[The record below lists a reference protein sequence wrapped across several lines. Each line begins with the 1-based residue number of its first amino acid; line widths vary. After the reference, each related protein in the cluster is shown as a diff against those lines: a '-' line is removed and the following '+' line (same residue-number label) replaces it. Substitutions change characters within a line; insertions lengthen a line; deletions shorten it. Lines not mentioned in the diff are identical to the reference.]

1 MILVCPNCAS
11 RYLLSSSALGEEG
24 RDVRCAKCH
33 HEWYAEPVLEKPA
46 VVEPTLDDMDED
58 EVQERMEAL
67 REDLES
73 DDDSEP
79 VDTVS
84 DNDSDDE
91 EIPNS
96 VKPVPDDFKPPAH
109 PEDVLRPQIPLQAK
123 MAGMGAAL
131 FVFMIFVIGGF
142 VLKNSIVTAWPPAAA
157 IYELAGV
164 PVSLK
169 GEGLIVE
176 TLSASILKNDDGKE
190 HLIVKGRV
198 INLTQNAVEVP
209 KMRAQIRST
218 NGEDGDV
225 WVIDPPVDEVK
236 PGASFA
242 FTSDYQNAPRGAGSV
257 NLTFIPVLEGME
269 EVAKAQ

>member
-11 RYLLSSSALGEEG
+11 RYLLSSSALGDDG
-24 RDVRCAKCH
+24 RDVRCAKCD
-33 HEWYAEPVLEKPA
+33 HEWYAEPEIEKPS
-46 VVEPTLDDMDED
+46 VVEPTLDDDIGAD

-73 DDDSEP
+73 DDDDSE
-79 VDTVS
+79 VVS
-84 DNDSDDE
+84 TDGDEDE

-96 VKPVPDDFKPPAH
+96 VKPVPDDFKPPAL
-109 PEDVLRPQIPLQAK
+109 PEDVLRPEVSLQAQ
-123 MAGMGAAL
+123 MTGIGAAL
-131 FVFMIFVIGGF
+131 LIFMIFIIAGF
-142 VLKNSIVTAWPPAAA
+142 VFKRGIVTAWTPAAA

-164 PVSLK
+164 PVMLK

-176 TLSASILKNDDGKE
+176 TLSASVLKNDEGQE
-190 HLIVKGRV
+190 NLILKGRV
-198 INLTQNAVEVP
+198 INLTQNTVEVP

-225 WVIDPPVDEVK
+225 WIIDPPVDVVK

-257 NLTFIPVLEGME
+257 NLTFVPVLEGVK
-269 EVAKAQ
+269 EVAEAAQ